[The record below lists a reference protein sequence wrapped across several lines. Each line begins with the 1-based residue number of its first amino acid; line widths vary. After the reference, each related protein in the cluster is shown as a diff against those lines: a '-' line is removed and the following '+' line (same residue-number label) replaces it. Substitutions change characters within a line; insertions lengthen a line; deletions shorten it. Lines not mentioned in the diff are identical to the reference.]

1 MGNGPPTCRV
11 PMAHFG
17 GPRRDGSQ
25 RLQLTVPP
33 LGAPGPH
40 WSLDGKQIAFSAG
53 RRTRCLGSIL
63 SRLRAAVQQG
73 YAQRGREVRR
83 FPLLVVAGRGVPRL
97 WRPHSPAVGQ
107 AGFHRLDLKTGTVST
122 SSPFGGSYSVLTHS
136 PNGRYIA
143 GLAGMKMN
151 LRLYDVAARKQAEVD
166 AQGWS

>member
-1 MGNGPPTCRV
+1 
-11 PMAHFG
+11 MAHFG

-122 SSPFGGSYSVLTHS
+122 LPRSEDLFSPHHS